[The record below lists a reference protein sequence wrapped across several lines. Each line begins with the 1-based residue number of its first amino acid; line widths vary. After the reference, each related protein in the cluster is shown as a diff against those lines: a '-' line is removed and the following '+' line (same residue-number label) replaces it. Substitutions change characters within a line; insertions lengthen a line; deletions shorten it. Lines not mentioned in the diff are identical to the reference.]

1 MLNKDYKE
9 ILQIFLNENVEFIV
23 VGAYALAAHG
33 FPRATGDIDIWVN
46 PNKENSIKVYNA
58 LAKFGAPLENVN
70 EVDFENP
77 DSVFQIG
84 VVPRR
89 IDIITEIDGV
99 EYSQAERKILKLKIN
114 ELIVPVLSLN
124 DLLQNK
130 KSTGREKDKL
140 DADLIE
146 KHKK

>member
-9 ILQIFLNENVEFIV
+9 ILQILLDEKVDFIV
-23 VGAYALAAHG
+23 VGAYALAVHG
-33 FPRATGDIDIWVN
+33 FPRATGDIDIWVK
-46 PNKENSIKVYNA
+46 PSKENSKKVFNS
-58 LAKFGAPLENVN
+58 LAKFGAPLDNV
-70 EVDFENP
+70 ERSDFENLNN
-77 DSVFQIG
+77 VFQIG

-89 IDIITEIDGV
+89 IDIITMIDGV
-99 EYSQAERKILKLKIN
+99 EYAQADKNKIILQIDRLT
-114 ELIVPVLSLN
+114 VPILSLN

-146 KHKK
+146 KYKK